1 MMKRIIVLLLL
12 FWIATRVYAFGE
24 SGQWS
29 SGWGQGVSEYTVVTQ
44 SGDSLYIACSEDQP
58 VSMTLSL
65 KGKKY
70 GTYNQ
75 QGFDLVVNGT
85 EVQTPYDTDSRVGSN
100 NFTYTWDALRKATRL
115 QAKTTDGQTVDLPV
129 KGGAAALPAWG
140 TPEFICKTGL
150 DF

>member
-1 MMKRIIVLLLL
+1 MMKKIIVLLLF

-24 SGQWS
+24 PGQWS
-29 SGWGQGVSEYTVVTQ
+29 SGWGQGVSEYTVVMQ

-70 GTYNQ
+70 GSYSQ
-75 QGFDLVVNGT
+75 QGFDLIINGT

-100 NFTYTWDALRKATRL
+100 NFTYAWDALRKATRL
-115 QAKTTDGQTVDLPV
+115 QAKTTDGQTVDLPT
-129 KGGAAALPAWG
+129 KGVATALPARG
-140 TPEFICKTGL
+140 TSEFDCKTGL

>member
-1 MMKRIIVLLLL
+1 MKKIIVLLLL

-44 SGDSLYIACSEDQP
+44 SGDSLYIACSEDNP
-58 VSMTLSL
+58 VSMTLKL
-65 KGKKY
+65 KGKEY
-70 GTYNQ
+70 GSYSQ
-75 QGFDLVVNGT
+75 YGFDLIINGS

-100 NFTYTWDALRKATRL
+100 NFTYAWNALRKATRL
-115 QAKTTDGQTVDLPV
+115 QAKTTDGQTVDLSV
-129 KGGAAALPAWG
+129 KGVAAALPAWG
-140 TPEFICKTGL
+140 TPEFVCKTGL